1 MWRREEREEREIAK
15 KEEDKEIEFIMK
27 STGRVCVQRIS
38 FLLISNWRGFRSHS
52 LNLTLYINIYFS
64 FNYCYTYIP
73 TLPCTTFP
81 FYPLISCQ
89 WSGNPILGFPYSTPI
104 LPQRLLVL
112 RLTNKSIK
120 RFGNSGFE
128 KHDLKMGIPSIV
140 QLDYGLPLHCGG
152 WISTLLQPYLDL
164 QSNAQLLTEHITF
177 LRGKV
182 EFSLMIHWTTLGFL
196 LFVFK
201 TF

>member
-112 RLTNKSIK
+112 RLTNKFIK

-128 KHDLKMGIPSIV
+128 KHDLKMGTPSIIYRPSSSLITGCPCIV
-140 QLDYGLPLHCGG
+140 GVGFQHYSSRIL
-152 WISTLLQPYLDL
+152 ISKATPNYLTNTLL
-164 QSNAQLLTEHITF
+164 S
-177 LRGKV
+177 
-182 EFSLMIHWTTLGFL
+182 
-196 LFVFK
+196 
-201 TF
+201 